1 MSVAAR
7 TSADDP
13 VVVEIDDLRQRA
25 SAEGRRSRQE
35 AAALAAAIVTAL
47 PALIEAARVVTD
59 SGEWECREP
68 VLRVGH
74 GGGVAE
80 MEPCG
85 RCIGCRMTAAQ
96 DLLAEVEL

>member
-1 MSVAAR
+1 MSTAASTR
-7 TSADDP
+7 PEAG
-13 VVVEIDDLRQRA
+13 VVVGIEDLRQRA

-47 PALIEAARVVTD
+47 PALIVAARAVSD

-68 VLRVGH
+68 VLRVGR

-85 RCIGCRMTAAQ
+85 RCLGCRMTAAQ